1 MSFEDRDFICDSHG
15 PYSVLIMSL
24 PALREFVRLWQ
35 TCLFCPSGWLQGRK
49 LMRLASVWF
58 IAGLSPY
65 PVAPTASD
73 QHCVYIAPVSFR
85 RFPGFHPVF
94 LPHSVQHHK
103 FLIDVSISVLT
114 LFASPVLGGQ
124 VCARHLLLSHVAL
137 PATLKVSN

>member
-1 MSFEDRDFICDSHG
+1 
-15 PYSVLIMSL
+15 
-24 PALREFVRLWQ
+24 
-35 TCLFCPSGWLQGRK
+35 
-49 LMRLASVWF
+49 MRLASVWF

-94 LPHSVQHHK
+94 LPPSVQHHK

-114 LFASPVLGGQ
+114 FFASPVLGGQ